1 MSRNFGV
8 KTHGEMDMGI
18 VRNVAVGALGVA
30 ALTAA
35 VAEPAGAATSPVRLY
50 KVVYDP
56 SGSDTHANSQLNREY
71 VVLKNGGKKTV
82 KLTGW
87 TVRDTKHHVY
97 TFGTF
102 SLKPGKYVNVRTGH
116 GTDTS
121 ANVYQNRGWYVWN
134 NTADKVYLRTTT
146 GTTVDTCSWKHT
158 KSGYKTC

>member
-1 MSRNFGV
+1 MGMIRKMVAGGV
-8 KTHGEMDMGI
+8 I
-18 VRNVAVGALGVA
+18 GAA
-30 ALTAA
+30 ALTVA
-35 VAEPAGAATSPVRLY
+35 VAEPAGAATSTVRLY

-102 SLKPGKYVNVRTGH
+102 SLKAGKYVYVHTGH

-134 NTADKVYLRTTT
+134 NTADKVYLRTTA
-146 GTTVDTCSWKHT
+146 GTTVDTCSWKH
-158 KSGYKTC
+158 KSPGHVSC

>member
-1 MSRNFGV
+1 
-8 KTHGEMDMGI
+8 MGI
-18 VRNVAVGALGVA
+18 VRNVAAGVLGVA
-30 ALTAA
+30 ALTVAA
-35 VAEPAGAATSPVRLY
+35 AEPAGAASSPVRLY
-50 KVVYDP
+50 KVVYNP

-102 SLKPGKYVNVRTGH
+102 SLKPGKYVYVHTGR

-134 NTADKVYLRTTT
+134 NTADKVYLRTTA

-158 KSGYKTC
+158 KSGSKTC